1 MLQFTESF
9 SYHNI
14 FSQFNTTLYLDWLNS
29 LLTLWW
35 RQSLSYWNQSIHL
48 LRKSMDW
55 FLYDNGLR
63 HERVKRC
70 FKNVEAQFI
79 LAIFIIYF
87 FRLIEILDVIYS
99 TCEKKFFLDLK
110 LYPHSFI
117 SFGFIIFC
125 YWLI

>member
-14 FSQFNTTLYLDWLNS
+14 FSQLNTTLYLDWLNS

-35 RQSLSYWNQSIHL
+35 RQPLSYWNQSIHL

-55 FLYDNGLR
+55 FLYDNGCR

-70 FKNVEAQFI
+70 FKNFEAQFI

-99 TCEKKFFLDLK
+99 TCEKKFFLNLK
-110 LYPHSFI
+110 LYPHLFI